1 MEEENIFTLLND
13 LNNGSIYLSNY
24 QKSKEELIEQIE
36 VISSWI
42 VDRIDCDWCTIEN
55 CIEVDMENIDNL
67 FRIFLAVDIVSVFSL
82 IYRED
87 VNKHSVIA
95 FVNILNRAI
104 LSTKDKQQEFYK
116 YLVYYGEKF
125 ITKIVNRLGVVL
137 ITIEEEKRETIDR
150 IIGLPEIELNTQKE
164 QIGLMYELGII
175 EYLQVKYPATLKG
188 NNNQTAKLIS
198 QILRV
203 QQNSIQPTVN
213 ALLNKNKEDK
223 NSLKE
228 SNKIKAIIDL
238 LNSNEQN

>member
-55 CIEVDMENIDNL
+55 CIEGDMENIDNL

-104 LSTKDKQQEFYK
+104 SSTKNKHHEFYK
-116 YLVYYGEKF
+116 FLVYYGEKF
-125 ITKIVNRLGVVL
+125 IGKIVNRLGIVL
-137 ITIEEEKRETIDR
+137 ITIEEEKRETIDK
-150 IIGLPEIELNTQKE
+150 IIGLPEIELKTQKE
-164 QIGLMYELGII
+164 QIGLLYELGII
-175 EYLQVKYPATLKG
+175 EYLQDKYKATLKG
-188 NNNQTAKLIS
+188 NNNQTSKLIS
-198 QILRV
+198 QILRL
-203 QQNSIQPTVN
+203 QHNSIQPTVN
-213 ALLNKNKEDK
+213 ALLNKNTASP

-228 SNKIKAIIDL
+228 SIKIKAIIDF
-238 LNSNEQN
+238 LNSNESN